1 MLAPIA
7 PPSPRTSGSETEND
21 AVAVE
26 VSDAAAPP
34 QGQKRKRGK
43 RGGVKE
49 REKVARKAGSAAG
62 APSVNVARQ
71 PFGAAKVA
79 LKGAAGAATSAAP
92 RAGGGAAGAAGD
104 AAGGAAPVDA
114 AGQPSGAEEE
124 APKGAA
130 GTATPVGHAQ
140 ACEYVGREALCQL
153 SGAAK
158 EAPKGAARAATPAAL
173 RAGGGVAMAAGAA
186 AGATSA
192 DVAAQPC
199 GAEEE
204 APKGAAADAT
214 PDGLNCKARRNRE
227 RAQKQKEW
235 AEKAAATTAETEAGA
250 SAPSATSDATSSA
263 HAEEGSMLARAG
275 AFAGEVRKAA
285 DRLKAAA
292 TRRRVC
298 DIMVKLTP
306 RFDGVNR
313 TKVLGYLYSD
323 TECKS
328 IYARVAED
336 EDLQGFRLVCS
347 GKVIPNSDLT
357 IGETNLVLYAPA
369 TVHVC
374 LPIRRAGLSDDKG
387 IEAHGE
393 DDDDGSK
400 DGADQS
406 PRGKGDGG
414 KGGGAADGGAASG
427 GGMGGHGGSSSSG
440 GGALGDLGRINR
452 IVVKSDWG
460 HNITINNMSLGITA
474 RALYESIAER
484 CEGTSADALT
494 VIHFGRPLPNDNS
507 ELHTTTLGSSQ
518 MDKLGELHLAVVVR
532 KRSSAA

>member
-1 MLAPIA
+1 MSASRLWACGVGEGEDM
-7 PPSPRTSGSETEND
+7 PPDRARHSTRPSIG
-21 AVAVE
+21 
-26 VSDAAAPP
+26 AAAASSPDI
-34 QGQKRKRGK
+34 GTR
-43 RGGVKE
+43 
-49 REKVARKAGSAAG
+49 S
-62 APSVNVARQ
+62 S
-71 PFGAAKVA
+71 
-79 LKGAAGAATSAAP
+79 
-92 RAGGGAAGAAGD
+92 
-104 AAGGAAPVDA
+104 
-114 AGQPSGAEEE
+114 GQPSGAEEE
-124 APKGAA
+124 VPKGAA
-130 GTATPVGHAQ
+130 GTATPDGYEQ
-140 ACEYVGREALCQL
+140 ACAYFGREALCQL

-173 RAGGGVAMAAGAA
+173 RAGGGAAVAAGAA

-292 TRRRVC
+292 TRRRIC

-306 RFDGVNR
+306 RIDGVNR
-313 TKVLGYLYSD
+313 TKVLGNLYSD

-336 EDLQGFRLVCS
+336 EDLQGFRLVGY

-357 IGETNLVLYAPA
+357 IGETILVLYAPA

-440 GGALGDLGRINR
+440 GGARRVFGHINR
-452 IVVKSDWG
+452 IVVKSDNG
-460 HNITINNMSLGITA
+460 HHFTIKNTSLGITA

-484 CEGTSADALT
+484 CEGVRSADALR
-494 VIHFGRPLPNDNS
+494 VIHSGRWLPNDNS
-507 ELHTTTLGSSQ
+507 ELHTTSLGGDH
-518 MDKLGELHLAVVVR
+518 MGKLDELHLTVVVC